1 MTQHVGFPDRANDWR
16 LGVVYV
22 GTRLTI
28 NLAQGNTSRSS
39 ILGIS
44 VVRQCRQSN
53 QQSDNHSTSQDLVQN
68 QYSSYR
74 GLIDSEMLYRGTT
87 ESVRN
92 QYRYACTESVSTSSQ
107 YEYSTVPVP
116 VLHGTVQVQLYRYS
130 CTSYM
135 IDDDLSKIPFLHT
148 VYVPVYVLLVLVLV
162 HIRYSITDCM
172 IPVLQ
177 V

>member
-116 VLHGTVQVQLYRYS
+116 VRYS

-148 VYVPVYVLLVLVLV
+148 VYVPVYVLLVLVRV

>member
-68 QYSSYR
+68 QYSPYR

-92 QYRYACTESVSTSSQ
+92 QYRYACTSTESVRTSSQ

-116 VLHGTVQVQLYRYS
+116 VRYSCTSTVLVQYRYS
-130 CTSYM
+130 CTG
-135 IDDDLSKIPFLHT
+135 T
-148 VYVPVYVLLVLVLV
+148 AV
-162 HIRYSITDCM
+162 HPT
-172 IPVLQ
+172 
-177 V
+177 

>member
-74 GLIDSEMLYRGTT
+74 GWIDSEMLYRGTT

-107 YEYSTVPVP
+107 YEYST
-116 VLHGTVQVQLYRYS
+116 GTAVQVQLYSRVLGLLGTS
-130 CTSYM
+130 LSFILRSTSYYRP
-135 IDDDLSKIPFLHT
+135 DET
-148 VYVPVYVLLVLVLV
+148 V
-162 HIRYSITDCM
+162 I
-172 IPVLQ
+172 
-177 V
+177 